1 MCRKSTALW
10 KCCQQPFA
18 HFVSFRTFSATLLTL
33 KYFLPY
39 ALLGVHMSKV
49 SHSCFRCRLQP
60 LYVSTTRW
68 GIIGSKHIYVFLPLV
83 KITVQFL
90 KCIDVY
96 IHCVLQILPYRLT
109 SSAIACPK
117 RQITTASFPRI
128 LKETLLL
135 GVCVLTVFELARLL
149 VKVCCCLTDHVAKG
163 PRTRFLLLPCLL
175 CRCKQHAKIE
185 SFTVFCITCY
195 KAVRCFQHVFFF
207 FHKAWRSLW
216 IGIIARIEGF
226 IAVIFHVAVSRFVI
240 NIGSCYRAQIW
251 LCRSVWWP
259 RETHFQISFSV
270 VLRTVCRVL
279 QLHFSPSHNI
289 LHGCR
294 SEWAPTTKCIF
305 LAMVTVVLSCHMKL
319 ACWHSADSASKG
331 CCKCVSCRYPP
342 PKKVSNRAL

>member
-1 MCRKSTALW
+1 
-10 KCCQQPFA
+10 
-18 HFVSFRTFSATLLTL
+18 
-33 KYFLPY
+33 
-39 ALLGVHMSKV
+39 MS
-49 SHSCFRCRLQP
+49 
-60 LYVSTTRW
+60 
-68 GIIGSKHIYVFLPLV
+68 
-83 KITVQFL
+83 
-90 KCIDVY
+90 
-96 IHCVLQILPYRLT
+96 
-109 SSAIACPK
+109 
-117 RQITTASFPRI
+117 
-128 LKETLLL
+128 
-135 GVCVLTVFELARLL
+135 
-149 VKVCCCLTDHVAKG
+149 
-163 PRTRFLLLPCLL
+163 
-175 CRCKQHAKIE
+175 
-185 SFTVFCITCY
+185 
-195 KAVRCFQHVFFF
+195 FFF

-216 IGIIARIEGF
+216 IGIIGRIEGF

-259 RETHFQISFSV
+259 RETHFQSSFSV